1 MRDLCLFSSTPTY
14 TAEKT
19 HILKDYVSISREDS
33 NVGVGGGGGAGAFTR
48 WLREFRRE
56 TYKVNSA
63 GGASSGGGGGGTYHS
78 TAAEDGRRR
87 HSFNAHDKSAHHRA
101 DQRLQLQGGGGGGSH
116 VSPTSKTQA
125 CRRANSTAA
134 PKSR

>member
-1 MRDLCLFSSTPTY
+1 MFSSRTRSSVR
-14 TAEKT
+14 
-19 HILKDYVSISREDS
+19 LKDPKQREDS
-33 NVGVGGGGGAGAFTR
+33 NVGGGGGAGAFTR

-63 GGASSGGGGGGTYHS
+63 GGTSGGGGGTYHS

-87 HSFNAHDKSAHHRA
+87 HSFNAHDKSAQHRA
-101 DQRLQLQGGGGGGSH
+101 DQRLQLQGGGGGSH
-116 VSPTSKTQA
+116 SSPASKTQP
-125 CRRANSTAA
+125 CRRANSTVV

>member
-1 MRDLCLFSSTPTY
+1 VFLI
-14 TAEKT
+14 E
-19 HILKDYVSISREDS
+19 YVLISREDS
-33 NVGVGGGGGAGAFTR
+33 NVGGGGGAGAFTR

-63 GGASSGGGGGGTYHS
+63 GGASSGGGGTYHS

-87 HSFNAHDKSAHHRA
+87 HSFNAHDKSAQHRA
-101 DQRLQLQGGGGGGSH
+101 DQRLQLQGGGGGLHS
-116 VSPTSKTQA
+116 SPASKTQP
-125 CRRANSTAA
+125 CRRANSTVV